1 MSEKFDKKQYDMTYQ
16 KEYQAQFN
24 VRMKKGEKE
33 EIDSFLRENK
43 LTQLELIR
51 WGYKKLKERINV
63 RNIENDNIKSIFLL
77 NDIIRLFIQVQD
89 DDFLKGKLSIRDI
102 YMLLDSS
109 YEELNFNE
117 IETAIKKLESDKIIA
132 ESNEEYYLKY
142 NR

>member
-43 LTQLELIR
+43 LTQLELVR

-63 RNIENDNIKSIFLL
+63 RNIENNNIKSIFLL
-77 NDIIRLFIQVQD
+77 NDIIKLFIREQD
-89 DDFLKGKLSIRDI
+89 DDFTKGKLSIRDI
-102 YMLLDSS
+102 YCSLRNN
-109 YEELNFNE
+109 YEKLSLNE
-117 IETAIKKLESDKIIA
+117 IETAIKKLENDKIIA
-132 ESNEEYYLKY
+132 ESNEEYSLII
-142 NR
+142 

>member
-89 DDFLKGKLSIRDI
+89 DDFL
-102 YMLLDSS
+102 
-109 YEELNFNE
+109 N
-117 IETAIKKLESDKIIA
+117 
-132 ESNEEYYLKY
+132 
-142 NR
+142 

>member
-1 MSEKFDKKQYDMTYQ
+1 MSEKFNKKQYDMTYQ

-89 DDFLKGKLSIRDI
+89 DDFLNRKLSIRDI

-109 YEELNFNE
+109 YKELNFNE

-132 ESNEEYYLKY
+132 ESNEEYSLII
-142 NR
+142 

>member
-1 MSEKFDKKQYDMTYQ
+1 MSEKINKKQYDMTYQ

-89 DDFLKGKLSIRDI
+89 DDFLNRKLSIRDI

-109 YEELNFNE
+109 YKELNFNE

-132 ESNEEYYLKY
+132 ESNEEYSLII
-142 NR
+142 

>member
-89 DDFLKGKLSIRDI
+89 DDFLNRKLSIRDI

-109 YEELNFNE
+109 YKELNFNE

-132 ESNEEYYLKY
+132 ESNEEYSLII
-142 NR
+142 

>member
-89 DDFLKGKLSIRDI
+89 DDFLNGKLSIRDI

-109 YEELNFNE
+109 YKELNFNE

-132 ESNEEYYLKY
+132 ESNEEYSLII
-142 NR
+142 